1 MFYLIKDKVTDDLV
15 RERLY
20 VHSSLKLP
28 PGDIVT
34 FINTGN
40 KSNELTVTMSASG
53 GQLSQM

>member
-1 MFYLIKDKVTDDLV
+1 MFYLIKNKVTDDLV
-15 RERLY
+15 HERLY

-40 KSNELTVTMSASG
+40 KSNELTVTM
-53 GQLSQM
+53 